1 MELAGFKDNNAFSLP
16 TLCLF
21 SHTLPLLLL
30 AFQDNSLIVGGGD
43 NNIHIMD
50 LESGVF
56 KV

>member
-1 MELAGFKDNNAFSLP
+1 MAGFKDNNAFSLP
-16 TLCLF
+16 ALGLF
-21 SHTLPLLLL
+21 SHSFPVLLL
-30 AFQDNSLIVGGGD
+30 AFKDNSLIVGGGD